1 MIIDLCISIIFGL
14 FGPNKMAQVNS
25 NQKIWP
31 PISNPDLI
39 GSSQDTREIR
49 EVRQE
54 PGRGR
59 GRWRPAVGGQRGPSW
74 DDQLSHTRI
83 PKSWI

>member
-1 MIIDLCISIIFGL
+1 MVQI
-14 FGPNKMAQVNS
+14 NS

-39 GSSQDTREIR
+39 DSSQDTR

-54 PGRGR
+54 PGCGR
-59 GRWRPAVGGQRGPSW
+59 GRWRSALGGQRGPSW
-74 DDQLSHTRI
+74 DDQPSHTRI